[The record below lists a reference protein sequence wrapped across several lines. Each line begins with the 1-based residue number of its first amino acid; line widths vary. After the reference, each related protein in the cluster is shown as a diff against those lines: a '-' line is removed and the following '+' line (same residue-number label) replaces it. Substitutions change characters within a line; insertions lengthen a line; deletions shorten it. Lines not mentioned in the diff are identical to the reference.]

1 MSKIPRLPD
10 GAAVAY
16 VRDVPAGQL
25 PLARLAALQVARA
38 RCPVDTQRLLTSI
51 GSRTDAAGRSV
62 MLYATAPYAGFVNG
76 GTRHMAA
83 RRFLDDAVAAAA
95 ERVGGTAEPM
105 AAPVG
110 ADRRREQRTRA
121 LARALARGGSGGG

>member
-1 MSKIPRLPD
+1 MSQVPRLPD
-10 GAAVAY
+10 GAAVAF
-16 VRDVPAGQL
+16 VRDVPPGQL
-25 PLARLAALQVARA
+25 PAARRAALEVARA
-38 RCPVDTQRLLTSI
+38 RCPVRSGRLKGSI
-51 GSRTDAAGRSV
+51 RSRTDAAGRSV

-83 RRFLDDAVAAAA
+83 RPFLDDAVVAGAG
-95 ERVGGTAEPM
+95 RVGGTAEPM

-110 ADRRREQRTRA
+110 ADRRQETRARA